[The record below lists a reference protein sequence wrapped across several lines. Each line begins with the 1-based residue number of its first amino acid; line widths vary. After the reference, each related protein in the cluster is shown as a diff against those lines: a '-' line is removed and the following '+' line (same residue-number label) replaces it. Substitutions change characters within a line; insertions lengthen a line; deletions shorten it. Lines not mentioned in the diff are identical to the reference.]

1 MQLDKVQN
9 LGNFVGVVNV
19 PRFAFPP
26 ATLCQVLISAYI
38 CPSVWGWGED
48 PPLLRS
54 LLQTRTARCFRDH
67 RMFRSRSTPLRVHP
81 SSTLDK
87 NRP

>member
-48 PPLLRS
+48 PLCYGLCYKPEPLDVLEI
-54 LLQTRTARCFRDH
+54 TECFVVAPR
-67 RMFRSRSTPLRVHP
+67 LC
-81 SSTLDK
+81 
-87 NRP
+87 